1 MNGADLIGSFDSFK
15 PKFAK
20 RYGNVGEVAIKAFSD
35 YANEVR
41 SGSFPDDDHAY
52 KMNKAEASKL
62 EEALKT
68 N

>member
-1 MNGADLIGSFDSFK
+1 
-15 PKFAK
+15 
-20 RYGNVGEVAIKAFSD
+20 VAIKALSD

-52 KMNKAEASKL
+52 KMNQAEASKL